1 MEQTPADQFKEA
13 KQRLSIQQAAISKIL
28 KEGKLPLPE
37 AVAAFVATSKEM
49 ARLGD
54 PAWSAAMTRYINQ
67 VDALE
72 QAMAADNPEE
82 IRQTFDALND
92 RKLSC
97 HKEFRTDH

>member
-1 MEQTPADQFKEA
+1 MEQTSADQFKEA
-13 KQRLSIQQAAISKIL
+13 KQRLSTQQTAISKIL

-37 AVAAFVATSKEM
+37 DVAAFIATSKEM

-54 PAWSAAMTRYINQ
+54 PAWSAAMARYINQ

-82 IRQTFDALND
+82 IRQAFEALND
-92 RKLSC
+92 CKLSC
-97 HKEFRTDH
+97 HKEFRTGH

>member
-1 MEQTPADQFKEA
+1 MEQSQIDQFKAA
-13 KQRLSIQQAAISKIL
+13 KQRLSVQQAAISKVL

-37 AVAAFVATSKEM
+37 DVAAFVATSREM

-54 PAWSAAMTRYINQ
+54 PAWNAAMDRYINQ
-67 VDALE
+67 IEALE

-82 IRQTFDALND
+82 IRQSFEAINE

-97 HKEFRTDH
+97 HKEFRTGH